1 MVRYLSIFYLA
12 LVLTGC
18 ATYAPSVP
26 ENYNGPR
33 AQIDDSV
40 KVQSSSKADFFVV
53 EEIDS
58 MKVES
63 SLNATLRANQG
74 RGMSMSPV
82 LIGRPLVA
90 EKPLK
95 ISIKGRTQFAAP
107 ILAMT
112 GTVYQVTGVVEFTPK
127 TNGKYIVRGELG
139 EKYSAIWV
147 EDTTTSQPVGTKVE
161 VKGSAALGFL
171 EK

>member
-1 MVRYLSIFYLA
+1 MFRHLPILA
-12 LVLTGC
+12 LTLVLTGC

-26 ENYNGPR
+26 ENYSGPR
-33 AQIDDSV
+33 AQLDDSV
-40 KVQSSSKADFFVV
+40 KVYSGSKADFFVV

-58 MKVES
+58 MQVES

-74 RGMSMSPV
+74 RGASMSPV
-82 LIGRPLVA
+82 LVGRPLVA

-112 GTVYQVTGVVEFTPK
+112 NTVYQVKGVVEFTPK
-127 TNGKYIVRGELG
+127 ANGKYTVRGELG

-147 EDTTTSQPVGTKVE
+147 EDTATNQPVGPKVE
-161 VKGSAALGFL
+161 VNGSAALGFL